1 MKIKTIAI
9 LPLLAL
15 SLAAGEDRPFG
26 LEASSSLVIASQD
39 MNKLTD
45 GGNLA
50 GYTLGLGLRSQIKP
64 GLNHRLHVDLMSFRG
79 GRQTG
84 LEGASPKHMLFG
96 WDILQDLGKWTVFG
110 GLMGVKWKQDIK
122 SDTLAVYQGLRGEA
136 KGVKFGARIGAEY
149 AITPNWHSTISYN
162 QSEFNRNLNPGWWGV
177 GLTYRFG
184 GTSKA
189 APVVAPVPAPIPAPA
204 PEPKPEPKP
213 EPVMAPPPPPP
224 APEPVKEVAK
234 PVPPPP
240 PAKIVLDEAVLHFA
254 NGKAELGADA
264 ITAIQKVADGL
275 KAYNG
280 SYTLEVSGHT
290 SSVGGKALNKT
301 LAKRRADAVA
311 KVLVDAGIPA
321 DKVTTMGVGPDKP
334 IADNATK
341 EGQSKNR
348 RVEIDVKVNDGKI
361 EVRKTETGVVDAAA
375 PAPAPKKPAKK
386 AVK

>member
-1 MKIKTIAI
+1 MKTKTLAI

-15 SLAAGEDRPFG
+15 SLTAGEGRPLG

-39 MNKLTD
+39 MNKLTN
-45 GGNLA
+45 GANLA

-79 GRQTG
+79 GRFTG
-84 LEGASPKHMLFG
+84 LEGASPKHLIFG
-96 WDILQDLGKWTVFG
+96 WDITQDMGRWTIFG

-122 SDTLAVYQGLRGEA
+122 SDTLPVYQGLRGEA

-149 AITPNWHSTISYN
+149 AITDHWRSTFSYN
-162 QSEFNRNLNPGWWGV
+162 QTEFNRDLNPGWWGV
-177 GLTYRFG
+177 GLNYRFG
-184 GTSKA
+184 GAAKA
-189 APVVAPVPAPIPAPA
+189 APAPAPLPAPLPVPAPPP
-204 PEPKPEPKP
+204 PPEPKP
-213 EPVMAPPPPPP
+213 EPVAPPPPPPPPP
-224 APEPVKEVAK
+224 APEPVKEVVK

-254 NGKAELGADA
+254 NGKAELGAEA

-275 KAYNG
+275 KAYQG
-280 SYTLEVSGHT
+280 SYALEVSGHT
-290 SSVGGKALNKT
+290 SSVGGKALNKA

-321 DKVTTMGVGPDKP
+321 DKVSTVGVGPDKP
-334 IADNATK
+334 IADNASK

-348 RVEIDVKVNDGKI
+348 RVEIDVKVNDGQI
-361 EVRKTETGVVDAAA
+361 EVRKTATDTVEA